1 MNPNLNRLQRQPGG
15 GAHACRPGKGAVP
28 DWLVPLHHARVSGL
42 TPHGGWVVI
51 QAGSRIGKWVPAV
64 SVTPGYK
71 PSQDDDLSAFRGLDC
86 ELLIDDE
93 TSYGLVRGLVACILR
108 VDPLRLLLLTGGRHP
123 TIVILKKGDTHG
135 AH

>member
-1 MNPNLNRLQRQPGG
+1 M
-15 GAHACRPGKGAVP
+15 P

>member
-1 MNPNLNRLQRQPGG
+1 MP
-15 GAHACRPGKGAVP
+15 
-28 DWLVPLHHARVSGL
+28 S
-42 TPHGGWVVI
+42 
-51 QAGSRIGKWVPAV
+51 V
-64 SVTPGYK
+64 SVTPNYRPGG
-71 PSQDDDLSAFRGLDC
+71 DDDLSAFRGLDC

-93 TSYGLVRGLVACILR
+93 TSYGMVRGLVAGILQ